1 MLNEIDITRDVST
14 RLSGAG
20 IPFMLTGSLAMN
32 YYAQPRMTRDIDFVV
47 ELEAHQANVMAVLF
61 GADYYVSY
69 EAIVGAITQ
78 QTMFN
83 LIHNE
88 SVIKVDCV
96 VRQDTEYR
104 RVEFERRQQVAVQ
117 GFDTFIVT
125 REDLILSKLVWARSS
140 RSEKQL
146 GDVRNLL
153 TGDCDADYLTPWA
166 ASLGVETLLEECL
179 NG

>member
-1 MLNEIDITRDVST
+1 
-14 RLSGAG
+14 
-20 IPFMLTGSLAMN
+20 MLTGLLAMD

-47 ELEAHQANVMAVLF
+47 ELETHQVNAVAALF
-61 GADYYVSY
+61 KTDYYVSQ
-69 EAIVGAITQ
+69 EAIAEAVTH

-88 SVIKVDCV
+88 SIIKVDCV
-96 VRQDTEYR
+96 VRQDTEFR
-104 RVEFERRQQVAVQ
+104 RVEFARRQQVTLQ

-146 GDVRNLL
+146 GDVSNLL
-153 TGDCDADYLTPWA
+153 VGDHDANYLILWA
-166 ASLGVETLLEECL
+166 VSLGVEALLQECL